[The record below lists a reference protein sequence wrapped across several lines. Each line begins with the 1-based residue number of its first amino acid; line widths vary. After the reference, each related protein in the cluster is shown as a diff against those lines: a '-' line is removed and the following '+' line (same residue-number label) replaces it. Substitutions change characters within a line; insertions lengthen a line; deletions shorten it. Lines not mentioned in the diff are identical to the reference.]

1 MKRIALLHYAS
12 APTIGGVESL
22 MTHHARA
29 LDRLGYSVT
38 VVSGDGAPFDER
50 IPVHINPLFSSQHPD
65 VLALKRELDAG
76 TVPPAFEALVARVSD
91 ALADA
96 LKACDVVVVHNAH
109 TLNKHLA
116 LTVALSRMQH
126 PRQIAYVHDIAWTNP
141 QYLPELHDGF
151 PWNLL
156 RQPMPKV
163 PYITVSEARCEEL
176 AGLLGIPRAQITLMT
191 PGIDPARFLGW
202 TLMLEDIEA
211 RLHLLDADGLLL
223 LPARLTRR
231 KNIALALRVVAALR
245 ETTGKDMRLIV
256 TGPPGAHNPTNRSY
270 FSDLLDLR
278 ASLGLT
284 EGAHFLYELED
295 PPRLADDDTLAALF
309 RTCDALLFPST
320 QEGFGIPVLEAGL
333 AGLPVF
339 CSDILPFRETGGA
352 DVTYFDPDRGDPRD
366 IAANIADVLAHH
378 PVSRLRVRVRQQ
390 YRWDTL
396 VRDLLVPHL
405 EAHEHI

>member
-1 MKRIALLHYAS
+1 LKRIALLHYAS

-29 LDRLGYSVT
+29 LDRLGYAVT
-38 VVSGDGAPFDER
+38 VVSGDGAQFDER
-50 IPVHINPLFSSQHPD
+50 IPVQIDPIFSSQHPD
-65 VLALKRELDAG
+65 VLALKRDLDAG
-76 TVPPAFEALVARVSD
+76 TVPPAFEALTGRMETALRE
-91 ALADA
+91 ALAG
-96 LKACDVVVVHNAH
+96 CDVVIVHNAH

-116 LTVALSRMQH
+116 LTVALSRMSQ

-141 QYLPELHDGF
+141 QYQPELHDRY
-151 PWNLL
+151 PWTLL
-156 RQPMPKV
+156 RQPLPDV

-176 AGLLGIPRAQITLMT
+176 ARVLGVPRESITLMT
-191 PGIDPARFLGW
+191 PGIDPMRFLGW
-202 TLMLEDIEA
+202 TPLLAEIDA

-231 KNIALALRVVAALR
+231 KNIALGLHVLAALR
-245 ETTGKDMRLIV
+245 EQSGRDMRLIV
-256 TGPPGAHNPTNRSY
+256 TGPPGAHNPTNRGY
-270 FSDLLDLR
+270 FGELLDLR
-278 ASLGLT
+278 ASLGLADS
-284 EGAHFLYELED
+284 AHFLYELFD
-295 PPRLADDDTLAALF
+295 PPRPADDDTMAALF

-339 CSDILPFRETGGA
+339 CSDILPFRETGRG
-352 DVTYFDPDRGDPRD
+352 DVTFFDPDHADPRA
-366 IAANIADVLAHH
+366 IAADITDMLDHNPAA
-378 PVSRLRVRVRQQ
+378 RLRVRVRQQ

-405 EAHEHI
+405 EAP